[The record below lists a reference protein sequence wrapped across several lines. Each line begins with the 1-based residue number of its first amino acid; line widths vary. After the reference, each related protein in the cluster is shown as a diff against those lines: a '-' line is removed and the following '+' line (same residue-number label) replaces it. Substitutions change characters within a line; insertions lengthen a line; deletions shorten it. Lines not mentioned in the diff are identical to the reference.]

1 MGVTAL
7 GLSDGIGEGGPRLE
21 GLWTPGGQA
30 LSVEGRGLHGNG
42 SQCSQIE
49 REVKGI
55 PGRGHRLSKGRRHE
69 LAAVVWV
76 AAISASSPHSPAYG
90 RVLPALAQR
99 LAFPS
104 IPRGLWILRFPVRGR
119 HMNCGSQELQGRE
132 VQRERERV
140 LGRFTGRQGGRW
152 AAALSR
158 WVPEGQAGAWVPGGG
173 PGSHPDPRRQE
184 TSLVSQRF
192 PSG

>member
-132 VQRERERV
+132 VQRERESVGEVYRQTRGP
-140 LGRFTGRQGGRW
+140 LGC
-152 AAALSR
+152 
-158 WVPEGQAGAWVPGGG
+158 
-173 PGSHPDPRRQE
+173 GSISLGPRRAGRSLGSGRGPRV
-184 TSLVSQRF
+184 TS
-192 PSG
+192 